1 LFRFAF
7 FEDQMEQFLVFFHS
21 DSDQIPDPGPIPWPN
36 LNLMTTEILCNRNHS
51 SD

>member
-21 DSDQIPDPGPIPWPN
+21 DSDQIRAPSRSPGRI
-36 LNLMTTEILCNRNHS
+36 
-51 SD
+51 